1 MKGIKVF
8 LLSLGLGAFLVA
20 SSGCGSKVVKEFEKI
35 KDEMCA
41 CKDKDCAEKVNK
53 KFEDWLKKNEK
64 AKGSKG
70 QQEKAKKVAED
81 YTKCMMTAMAGKA
94 GGDAAKPDEQPEEK
108 KEE

>member
-70 QQEKAKKVAED
+70 QQEKAKKVAEE
-81 YTKCMMTAMAGKA
+81 YTKCMMTAMAGTAA
-94 GGDAAKPDEQPEEK
+94 GGDEAKPEEK
-108 KEE
+108 PEEKTE